1 MDIRTTARTARPSR
15 PRRRPRGTAA
25 LAATGSALAASLLL
39 AGCSFGPSG
48 PPAPPFEAVTLSADA
63 PAAAPG
69 QRVAVGDPVALS
81 SVDTTG
87 QVADVVST
95 TVLGVAEGQPTYWS
109 GYEDGERFAD
119 RTPYF
124 AFVQTRWLQGDRGPQ
139 NGPVLRPF
147 LADGSEADIIQRQ
160 LGGISASAECPY
172 EVPDLRLEDGHDVE
186 EEMECVVY
194 AVPVGQELAELR
206 WHDVPRTVIQA
217 PDPATH
223 PFLEAPV
230 VWEVDPLPA
239 AEVEG

>member
-1 MDIRTTARTARPSR
+1 MEIRTPARTI
-15 PRRRPRGTAA
+15 RRRRTPCRPAA

-39 AGCSFGPSG
+39 PGCSFGPAG
-48 PPAPPFEAVTLSADA
+48 PPAPPFEAVALPADA
-63 PAAAPG
+63 PTATPG
-69 QRVAVGDPVALS
+69 QRVGLGDPVALP

-87 QVADVVST
+87 ATSDVVAT
-95 TVLGVAEGQPTYWS
+95 TLLGVAEGQPTYWS

-119 RTPYF
+119 RIPYF
-124 AFVQTRWLQGDRGPQ
+124 AFVQTRWLEGDRGPQ

-160 LGGISASAECPY
+160 LGGISTSAECPY
-172 EVPDLRLEDGHDVE
+172 EVPDLGLEDGHNIDE
-186 EEMECVVY
+186 AMECVVY
-194 AVPVGQELAELR
+194 AVPAGQELAELR